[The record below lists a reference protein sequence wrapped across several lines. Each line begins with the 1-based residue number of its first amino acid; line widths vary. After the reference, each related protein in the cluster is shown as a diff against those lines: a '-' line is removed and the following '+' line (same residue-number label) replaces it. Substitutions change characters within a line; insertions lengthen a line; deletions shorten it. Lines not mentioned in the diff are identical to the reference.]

1 MAPWLFSPILR
12 TPWDHGALSRLPSH
26 VRLIAVVSAM
36 GPQKTSTSWGQQL
49 SSMLHRFFCLLHDK
63 QITKTHK
70 TQQFYV
76 LLLHVASGFTWYFLV
91 EGLNKPL
98 KDISPG
104 TVSLKVS
111 MTLRPNWLKSGW
123 SLATVCHCMLF
134 PRGQGDLGCP
144 IPMASQH
151 FDLTMTTMTT
161 TVTLATCWATCC
173 NSCIATFFLDLFGLC
188 TRLQISSILK
198 LWGVSPEALCQ

>member
-1 MAPWLFSPILR
+1 MASWLFSPILR

-36 GPQKTSTSWGQQL
+36 GPQK
-49 SSMLHRFFCLLHDK
+49 FCLLHDK

-111 MTLRPNWLKSGW
+111 MTQRPNWLKSGW
-123 SLATVCHCMLF
+123 SLATVCHCMLL

-161 TVTLATCWATCC
+161 TVATCC
-173 NSCIATFFLDLFGLC
+173 NMLHCNILFGSFWPLHS
-188 TRLQISSILK
+188 TPNLK
-198 LWGVSPEALCQ
+198 HSQALRR